1 MSQGFLDAGFDML
14 LATDFDKN
22 AALTYQT
29 NHPGV
34 PFLVADAK
42 DPAQLSGEI
51 ILKEIGLEKGQLD
64 VVVGGPPCR
73 GFSTGNRQNGGLNNP
88 HNVLVKIFGQIVLD
102 LAPHWLVME
111 NVTGLYYM
119 DHGKV
124 RQGLIDLLG
133 GQYQIKSKILNAA
146 DFGVP
151 QLRQRVIFVGNR
163 DGMDFEFPEGEF
175 APKDTARKQKKK
187 PYVSVWQAIGDLPKL
202 GSKTGS
208 EEAAYRAEPK
218 TPYQELMRQNSPK
231 LFNHLITKSGD
242 AVINRYQHIG
252 QGENW
257 SSLPDKMLEE
267 WRKTPIDQVKKS
279 SHSNL
284 YLRLDPK
291 EPSVTVGNF
300 RKSMFIHPS
309 EDRGLSLREAA
320 RLQSFPDC
328 YRFMGGISSSQQQIG
343 NATPPLL
350 AKAVAGQILA
360 MRNQQEKK
368 DAIA

>member
-1 MSQGFLDAGFDML
+1 MSQGFLDAGFDMI

-22 AALTYQT
+22 AALTYQI
-29 NHPGV
+29 NHPGT

-42 DPAQLSGEI
+42 DSTQLSGEI
-51 ILKEIGLEKGQLD
+51 ILKEVGLKKGQID

-73 GFSTGNRQNGGLNNP
+73 GFSMGNRHNGGLNNP
-88 HNVLVKIFGQIVLD
+88 HNALVKIFAQMVLD
-102 LAPHWLVME
+102 LEPHWFVME

-133 GQYQIKSKILNAA
+133 GQYLIKSNILNAA
-146 DFGVP
+146 EYGVP
-151 QLRQRVIFVGNR
+151 QIRQRVIFVGNR
-163 DGMDFEFPEGEF
+163 DNVNFEYPESSF
-175 APKDTARKQKKK
+175 ASKETARKQNKKTF
-187 PYVSVWQAIGDLPKL
+187 VTVWQAIGDLPKL
-202 GSKTGS
+202 GPKTGAGES
-208 EEAAYRAEPK
+208 AYQAEPK
-218 TPYQELMRQNSPK
+218 TEYQKLMRGNAAQ
-231 LFNHLITKSGD
+231 LFNHLITKSSD
-242 AVINRYQHIG
+242 AVIRRYQHIG

-257 SSLPDKMLEE
+257 SSLSDEMLVE

-284 YLRLDPK
+284 YLRLNPN

-300 RKSMFIHPS
+300 RKSMFIHPY

-320 RLQSFPDC
+320 RLQSFPDW
-328 YRFMGGISSSQQQIG
+328 YRFMGGISSGQQQIG

-350 AKAVAGQILA
+350 AKAVAEQILII
-360 MRNQQEKK
+360 REQGKK
-368 DAIA
+368 DAVA